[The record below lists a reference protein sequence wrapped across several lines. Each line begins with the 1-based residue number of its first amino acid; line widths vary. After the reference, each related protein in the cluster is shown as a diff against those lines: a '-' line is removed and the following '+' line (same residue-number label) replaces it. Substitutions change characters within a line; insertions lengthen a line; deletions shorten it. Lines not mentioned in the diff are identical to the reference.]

1 MMTKNEGVLLASRA
15 FALYLVCWGL
25 SDITYLPQYLLSY
38 RHHSSVL
45 IATDYWST
53 YHALAFWFHIVR
65 IVALLAAAGRLYHC
79 GERVQR
85 FFLPI
90 EQAGSAP
97 DN

>member
-1 MMTKNEGVLLASRA
+1 MTKREGILLASRA
-15 FALYLVCWGL
+15 LAFYLLCWAL

-65 IVALLAAAGRLYHC
+65 IVALLAAASWLYRC

-85 FFLPI
+85 FFLPV
-90 EQAGSAP
+90 EQAGNAP